1 MFVLIIA
8 AYFAAAAATPSP
20 MELARDRQD
29 RAALE
34 KFAADAASAAAKA
47 PGDAEAQYRAGLAWS
62 YVAEVAN
69 ELKDRKGARQAAEQ
83 GMETAKKAVA
93 LKPENAEYYRVLGT
107 LYGLGVTDLM
117 SGLSY
122 GPKAKDAINKA
133 VEKAPKVSMMY
144 VARGVGNYYLP
155 AQLGGGAKAAIPDFQ
170 KAIELDGK
178 NAEAYLWLGL
188 SLRKENRD
196 PEARQAFA
204 KALELNPNRAW
215 TKQQLDKT
223 PDKTPGK

>member
-1 MFVLIIA
+1 KEEARMITLLMAGFL
-8 AYFAAAAATPSP
+8 AAAALSP
-20 MELARDRQD
+20 MEQARDRQD

-34 KFAADAASAAAKA
+34 KFAADAAAAAAKA
-47 PGDAEAQYRAGLAWS
+47 AGDAEAQYRSALAWC
-62 YVAEVAN
+62 YAAEVAI
-69 ELKDRKGARQAAEQ
+69 EQRDRKTGRQFAEQ
-83 GMETAKKAVA
+83 GMKAAEKSVA

-107 LYGLGVTDLM
+107 LYGQAVTDIL

-133 VEKAPKVSMMY
+133 VEKAPKSSMMY

-155 AQLGGGAKAAIPDFQ
+155 VQLGGGSKLAIPDFQ
-170 KAIELDGK
+170 KAIELDAK

-196 PEARQAFA
+196 DEAR
-204 KALELNPNRAW
+204 
-215 TKQQLDKT
+215 
-223 PDKTPGK
+223 